1 LKDLRQKFEDIRNSL
16 SKLEGE
22 VELLKTANRDNSRQ
36 TIWQFVIFTV
46 TMAVILIGGIK
57 YQSDTLRNEMEIRF
71 EAQRREMSARFDS
84 MEKRF
89 EDLKQEVRAGR
100 K

>member
-1 LKDLRQKFEDIRNSL
+1 
-16 SKLEGE
+16 
-22 VELLKTANRDNSRQ
+22 
-36 TIWQFVIFTV
+36 
-46 TMAVILIGGIK
+46 MAVILIGGIK